1 MENTNNIY
9 PMVEAISLKKE
20 IQSFCHKRLAPLV
33 NHRVRVRYI
42 DNDERWQHMKE
53 ITSTVVSVDAFGGIH
68 FLSGKAV
75 YPLDIETIEI
85 LDKKQT
91 PIY

>member
-1 MENTNNIY
+1 MENADNIY
-9 PMVEAISLKKE
+9 PMVEAISLRKE
-20 IQSFCHKRLAPLV
+20 IQSFCNKRLAPLV

-42 DNDERWQHMKE
+42 DENDRQNCIRE
-53 ITSTVVSVDAFGGIH
+53 ITSTVVSIDAFGGIH

-85 LDKKQT
+85 LDKKQMQ
-91 PIY
+91 IQ

>member
-1 MENTNNIY
+1 MENTDNMY

-20 IQSFCHKRLAPLV
+20 IQSFCHKRLVPLV
-33 NHRVRVRYI
+33 NHRVKVRYI
-42 DNDERWQHMKE
+42 DESNRCIRE
-53 ITSTVVSVDAFGGIH
+53 ITSTVVSVDTFGGIH

-85 LDKKQT
+85 LDKKQMR
-91 PIY
+91 IQ

>member
-1 MENTNNIY
+1 MENTDNIY
-9 PMVEAISLKKE
+9 PMVEAISLRKE
-20 IQSFCHKRLAPLV
+20 LQSFCHKRLTPLI
-33 NHRVRVRYI
+33 NRRVRVRYL
-42 DNDERWQHMKE
+42 DTDERPQCVKE

-85 LDKKQT
+85 LDKKQMQ
-91 PIY
+91 IQ

>member
-1 MENTNNIY
+1 MENTDNMY

-20 IQSFCHKRLAPLV
+20 IQSFCHKRLTPLV
-33 NHRVRVRYI
+33 NHRMRVRFI
-42 DNDERWQHMKE
+42 DWPTRNIKE
-53 ITSTVVSVDAFGGIH
+53 ITSTLVNVDAWGGLH

-85 LDKKQT
+85 LDKKQM
-91 PIY
+91 

>member
-1 MENTNNIY
+1 MENTDNMY

-33 NHRVRVRYI
+33 NHRVKVRYI
-42 DNDERWQHMKE
+42 DENNHCIRE

-68 FLSGKAV
+68 FLSDKAV
-75 YPLDIETIEI
+75 YPLNVETIEI
-85 LDKKQT
+85 LDIKTTIKN
-91 PIY
+91 